1 MKVEEYLGKYLD
13 GYCNHKR
20 DWNDADGSL
29 LLGVRQ
35 MYEAVEDE
43 KYISFIES
51 YLSSSLTE
59 EGTINNYPQDKKCAD
74 GISCGR
80 ILYFMYDR
88 TGEEKYRKAIEF
100 VMDRL
105 RKYPKDGIC
114 TEALYKTMPFYME
127 YETKYEKKEKY
138 SDIVG
143 QFESAEKLLWNEK
156 KDLKSMSWYLAALI
170 DTMDNMSFEIYE
182 QYRALQDAFKRTL
195 KEVLDVSL
203 EEAES
208 VIIGYCIIKACRM
221 GILLKEKYAAL
232 GMEMIENLAAKDFLN
247 QKALPDDAEGV
258 GMFLMAYGQY
268 LQLKKEMDEHCS
280 H

>member
-51 YLSSSLTE
+51 YLSSFLTE

-100 VMDRL
+100 IMDRL
-105 RKYPKDGIC
+105 REYPKDGIC

-143 QFESAEKLLWNEK
+143 QFESAEKLLQNEK
-156 KDLKSMSWYLAALI
+156 RDLKSMSWYLGALI

-195 KEVLDVSL
+195 KEVLDTSL

-208 VIIGYCIIKACRM
+208 VMIGYCIIKACRM
-221 GILLKEKYAAL
+221 GILLKEKYAAI
-232 GMEMIENLAAKDFLN
+232 GMKIIENLAAKDFLN

-268 LQLKKEMDEHCS
+268 LQLKKEMDEYCS
-280 H
+280 Y